1 MKKILY
7 FSSTWCQPC
16 KNFKPIMEQVS
27 RELPVQFV
35 DIDASPDLV
44 AEYGIR
50 SVPTIVILNNGQ
62 VASKQ
67 AGVLTESQVKGLWS
81 QN

>member
-7 FSSTWCQPC
+7 FSATWCGPC

-35 DIDASPDLV
+35 DVDASPQLV
-44 AEYGIR
+44 AEYGVR
-50 SVPTIVILNNGQ
+50 SVPTVIIINNGQ
-62 VASKQ
+62 VSSRQ
-67 AGVLTESQVKGLWS
+67 AGVLTESQIKSLWS